1 MVSINLIGLG
11 ISVIYFD
18 GYDVGYCLV
27 FLFITIRNMIY
38 LAIDIGNSF
47 AKLAIIDNDEV
58 VYKERHHKLLV
69 GNVNALYKKYKFS
82 KAILSSTRV
91 LDMRVVTAIQHKY
104 DLLVLDHH
112 TPIPIENLYKTPET
126 LGRDRLAA
134 VIGAYVQYP
143 KQNCAVIDLGT
154 CNTFDLIDGKGT
166 YHGGNISPGVDM
178 KLKAMNHFTSKLPLP
193 VRQYNDDP
201 MGKDTTSALQNGAF
215 WGTIF
220 EIESFIIRMNALF
233 TPLNVI
239 LTGGDAEIFGSKLKS
254 KIFVAPNLVL
264 IGLNEILKYNEE

>member
-1 MVSINLIGLG
+1 M
-11 ISVIYFD
+11 
-18 GYDVGYCLV
+18 
-27 FLFITIRNMIY
+27 Y
-38 LAIDIGNSF
+38 LTIDIGNSF
-47 AKLAIIDNDEV
+47 AKLAIFRDGEIV
-58 VYKERHHKLLV
+58 HKERHHKLLV
-69 GNVNALYKKYKFS
+69 GNVDKLYKKYPFT

-91 LDMRVVTAIQHKY
+91 LDKRVVSAIKKRY
-104 DLLVLDHH
+104 DMFVLDHH
-112 TPIPIENLYKTPET
+112 TKIPIKNLYKTPET

-134 VIGAYVQYP
+134 VIGAFVAYP

-154 CNTFDLIDGKGT
+154 CNTFDLIDKKGI

-193 VRQYNDDP
+193 VRQFNDDP

-220 EIESFIIRMNALF
+220 EIESFIQRMNALF

-264 IGLNEILKYNEE
+264 NGLHEILKYNEE

>member
-1 MVSINLIGLG
+1 M
-11 ISVIYFD
+11 
-18 GYDVGYCLV
+18 
-27 FLFITIRNMIY
+27 TY
-38 LAIDIGNSF
+38 LTIDIGNSF
-47 AKLAIIDNDEV
+47 AKLAIFDFGEIIH
-58 VYKERHHKLLV
+58 KERYHKLLV
-69 GNVNALYKKYKFS
+69 GNVDQLYAKYGFS

-91 LDMRVVTAIQHKY
+91 LDRRVILAIQKKY
-104 DLLVLDHH
+104 DMIILDHN
-112 TPIPIENLYKTPET
+112 TKIPIENLYRTPET
-126 LGRDRLAA
+126 LGKDRLAA

-154 CNTFDLIDGKGT
+154 CNTFDLIDKKGT

-193 VRQYNDDP
+193 ERVYNDDP

-220 EIESFIIRMNALF
+220 EIESFINRMNALF
-233 TPLNVI
+233 ASLNVI
-239 LTGGDAEIFGSKLKS
+239 LTGGDAKIFGSKLNS

-264 IGLNEILKYNEE
+264 IGLHEILKYNEE

>member
-1 MVSINLIGLG
+1 M
-11 ISVIYFD
+11 
-18 GYDVGYCLV
+18 
-27 FLFITIRNMIY
+27 TY

-47 AKLAIIDNDEV
+47 AKLAILTEGEIV
-58 VYKERHHKLLV
+58 HKERHHKLLV
-69 GNVNALYKKYKFS
+69 GNVNALYKKYKFA

-91 LDMRVVTAIQHKY
+91 LDQRVIAAIHKKY
-104 DLLVLDHH
+104 DLLILDHH
-112 TPIPIENLYKTPET
+112 TRIPIENLYRTPET

-143 KQNCAVIDLGT
+143 GEHCAVIDLGT
-154 CNTFDLIDGKGT
+154 CNTFDLIDKNGI

-220 EIESFIIRMNALF
+220 EIESFINRMNTRFA
-233 TPLNVI
+233 PLNVI
-239 LTGGDAEIFGSKLKS
+239 LTGGDAEIFGSKLNS

-264 IGLNEILKYNEE
+264 TGLHEILKYNEE

>member
-1 MVSINLIGLG
+1 M
-11 ISVIYFD
+11 
-18 GYDVGYCLV
+18 
-27 FLFITIRNMIY
+27 Y
-38 LAIDIGNSF
+38 LTIDIGNSF
-47 AKLAIIDNDEV
+47 AKLAIFDDGEIIH
-58 VYKERHHKLLV
+58 KERHHKLLV
-69 GNVNALYKKYKFS
+69 GNVDKLYKKYPFH

-91 LDMRVVTAIQHKY
+91 LDKRVIAAIQKKY
-104 DLLVLDHH
+104 DMIVLDHH
-112 TPIPIENLYKTPET
+112 TSIPIQNLYRTPET

-134 VIGAYVQYP
+134 VIGAFVNYP
-143 KQNCAVIDLGT
+143 NQNCAVIDLGT
-154 CNTFDLIDGKGT
+154 CNTFDLIDNKGV

-193 VRQYNDDP
+193 HRQYNDDP

-220 EIESFIIRMNALF
+220 EIESFIYRMNALF

-239 LTGGDAEIFGSKLKS
+239 LTGGDAEIFGSKLNS

-264 IGLNEILKYNEE
+264 DGLHEILKYNEE

>member
-1 MVSINLIGLG
+1 
-11 ISVIYFD
+11 
-18 GYDVGYCLV
+18 
-27 FLFITIRNMIY
+27 MIY

-47 AKLAIIDNDEV
+47 VKLAIIDNGEIV
-58 VYKERHHKLLV
+58 HKEHHHKLLV
-69 GNVNALYKKYKFS
+69 GNVDALQQKYEFS
-82 KAILSSTRV
+82 KTILSSTRV
-91 LDMRVVTAIQHKY
+91 LDKRVITAIQKKY
-104 DLLVLDHH
+104 DIIVLDHK
-112 TPIPIENLYKTPET
+112 TPIPIKSLYKTPET
-126 LGRDRLAA
+126 LGKDRLAA
-134 VIGAYVQYP
+134 VIGAYIQFP

-154 CNTFDLIDGKGT
+154 CNTFDLIDKKGT

-178 KLKAMNHFTSKLPLP
+178 KLKAMNHFTSQLPLP

-220 EIESFIIRMNALF
+220 EIESFIHRMNALF

-239 LTGGDAEIFGSKLKS
+239 LTGGDAEIFGSKLNS

-264 IGLNEILKYNEE
+264 IGLHEILKYNEE

>member
-1 MVSINLIGLG
+1 M
-11 ISVIYFD
+11 
-18 GYDVGYCLV
+18 
-27 FLFITIRNMIY
+27 TY

-47 AKLAIIDNDEV
+47 AKLAILKNGDIV
-58 VYKERHHKLLV
+58 HKERHHKLLV
-69 GNVNALYKKYKFS
+69 GNVNALHKKFGFS

-91 LDMRVVTAIQHKY
+91 LDQRVITAIQRKY
-104 DLLVLDHH
+104 DIIILDHN
-112 TPIPIENLYKTPET
+112 TPIPIKNLYRTPET

-134 VIGAYVQYP
+134 VIGAYVMYP

-154 CNTFDLIDGKGT
+154 CNTFDLIDKNGNF
-166 YHGGNISPGVDM
+166 HGGNISPGVDM

-193 VRQYNDDP
+193 NRQFNDDP

-220 EIESFIIRMNALF
+220 EIESFIHRMNALF

-239 LTGGDAEIFGSKLKS
+239 LTGGDAEIFGSKLNS

-264 IGLNEILKYNEE
+264 VGLHEILKYNEE